1 MGPPPPVYRRAITT
15 ATVSLFAMTQTPPN
29 ADHDHQAAGTGTPP
43 REHAIDALRG
53 FALLGI
59 LVVNAGSFASTYFGL
74 GVADPAFSRPVD
86 HAVRWFISL
95 VFETKFY
102 LLFSLLFGYSF
113 ALQMDAAQHSG
124 SAFVPRFLR
133 RLAGLLLLGVA
144 HAWLLFSGDI
154 LVIYALLGL
163 LLLALRQLRPGTAV
177 ALAVA
182 LLGLVSVGW
191 GLLAWLMSLA
201 PPMDWP
207 LAEIHAKAQQAAQAY
222 RSGAIEAIAQRGRD
236 MADGVWFVLVFVQGP
251 CALAMFLLGLAAHRS
266 GYLATIEL
274 QPARLRRWVLCC
286 LPVGGLGAWVYATAQ
301 NSTVRQPDHVSAAA
315 LAVDLATAP
324 FLTFSYVAALLWA
337 LQSGA
342 AGRRLGAWLEPA
354 GRMALSNYL
363 LQSLVGAVVFTAYG
377 LALVGQ
383 VSPLVVVLGCLALYA
398 ALLVQSRRWMGL
410 HTYGPAEWLLR
421 AFTLLRWPAWQ
432 RTAHPVE

>member
-1 MGPPPPVYRRAITT
+1 METPSPAACGSP
-15 ATVSLFAMTQTPPN
+15 SLTMTPTESP
-29 ADHDHQAAGTGTPP
+29 TGPP

-86 HAVRWFISL
+86 HAVRWFVAL

-113 ALQMDAAQHSG
+113 ALQMDSAQRSG
-124 SAFVPRFLR
+124 SAFAPRFLR

-154 LVIYALLGL
+154 LVTYALLGL
-163 LLLALRQLRPGTAV
+163 LLLWMRRLRSGTAV
-177 ALAVA
+177 ALAVV
-182 LLGLVSVGW
+182 LLALVSLGW

-222 RSGAIEAIAQRGRD
+222 RAGALEAIAQRGRD

-266 GYLATIEL
+266 GYLAAVAQ
-274 QPARLRRWVLCC
+274 QPVRLRRWLLCC
-286 LPVGGLGAWVYATAQ
+286 LPIGGAGALLYATVQ
-301 NSTVRQPDHVSAAA
+301 TSLVRQSDHVSAAV

-324 FLTFSYVAALLWA
+324 FLTLGYVAALLWVLQHSRRGRA
-337 LQSGA
+337 LA
-342 AGRRLGAWLEPA
+342 AWLEPA

-363 LQSLVGAVVFTAYG
+363 LQSLVGALVFTAYG
-377 LALVGQ
+377 LALVGR
-383 VSPLVVVLGCLALYA
+383 VPPLAVLLGCAALYA
-398 ALLVQSRRWMGL
+398 AQLALSRRWMAR
-410 HTYGPAEWLLR
+410 HAYGPVEWLLR
-421 AFTLLRWPAWQ
+421 ASTLLHWPAW
-432 RTAHPVE
+432 RRAAPPPA

>member
-1 MGPPPPVYRRAITT
+1 MIPV
-15 ATVSLFAMTQTPPN
+15 VTP
-29 ADHDHQAAGTGTPP
+29 A

-86 HAVRWFISL
+86 HAVRWFVAL

-113 ALQMDAAQHSG
+113 ALQMDSAQRSG
-124 SAFVPRFLR
+124 SAFGPRFLR

-144 HAWLLFSGDI
+144 HAWLLFAGDI
-154 LVIYALLGL
+154 LVTYALLGAL
-163 LLLALRQLRPGTAV
+163 LLLMRRLRPGTAV
-177 ALAVA
+177 VLAVA
-182 LLGLVSVGW
+182 LLGLVSACW

-207 LAEIHAKAQQAAQAY
+207 LAEIHAKAQQAAAAY
-222 RSGAIEAIAQRGRD
+222 RAGALDAIAQRGRD
-236 MADGVWFVLVFVQGP
+236 MADGVWFVLVFVQAP

-266 GYLATIEL
+266 GYLARAASE
-274 QPARLRRWVLCC
+274 PARLRRWLWCC
-286 LPVGGLGAWVYATAQ
+286 LPIGAAGALLYATVQ
-301 NSTVRQPDHVSAAA
+301 TSMVRPSDHVSAAV

-324 FLTFSYVAALLWA
+324 FLTLGYVAALLWA
-337 LQSGA
+337 LQHRPGGGTLA
-342 AGRRLGAWLEPA
+342 AWLEPA

-363 LQSLVGAVVFTAYG
+363 LQSLVGALVFTAYG
-377 LALVGQ
+377 LALVGR
-383 VSPLVVVLGCLALYA
+383 VPPLAVLLGCVALYA
-398 ALLVQSRRWMGL
+398 AQLSLSRRWMAQ
-410 HTYGPAEWLLR
+410 HAYGPVEWLLR
-421 AFTLLRWPAWQ
+421 AFTLLRWPAW
-432 RTAHPVE
+432 RRAPRPAE

>member
-1 MGPPPPVYRRAITT
+1 MTPTGS
-15 ATVSLFAMTQTPPN
+15 TV
-29 ADHDHQAAGTGTPP
+29 GPP

-59 LVVNAGSFASTYFGL
+59 LVVNVGSFASTYFGL

-86 HAVRWFISL
+86 HAVRWFVAL

-113 ALQMDAAQHSG
+113 ALQMDSAERSG

-133 RLAGLLLLGVA
+133 RIVGLLLLGLA

-154 LVIYALLGL
+154 LVTYALLGL
-163 LLLALRQLRPGTAV
+163 LLLWMRRLRPGTAV
-177 ALAVA
+177 ALAMV
-182 LLGLVSVGW
+182 LLALVSLGW

-222 RSGAIEAIAQRGRD
+222 RAGALEAIAQRGRD
-236 MADGVWFVLVFVQGP
+236 MADGVWFVLVFIQGP

-266 GYLATIEL
+266 GYLAAVAQ
-274 QPARLRRWVLCC
+274 QPARLRRWLLCC
-286 LPVGGLGAWVYATAQ
+286 LPVGGAGALLYATVQ
-301 NSTVRQPDHVSAAA
+301 TSLVRQSDHVSAAV

-324 FLTFSYVAALLWA
+324 FLTLGYVAALLWVLQHSRHGKA
-337 LQSGA
+337 LA
-342 AGRRLGAWLEPA
+342 AWLESA

-363 LQSLVGAVVFTAYG
+363 LQSLVGALVFTAYG
-377 LALVGQ
+377 LALVGR
-383 VSPLVVVLGCLALYA
+383 VPPLAVLLGCVALYA
-398 ALLVQSRRWMGL
+398 AQLALSRRWMAR
-410 HTYGPAEWLLR
+410 HAYGPVEWLLR
-421 AFTLLRWPAWQ
+421 AFTLLRWPAW
-432 RTAHPVE
+432 RRAATPPA